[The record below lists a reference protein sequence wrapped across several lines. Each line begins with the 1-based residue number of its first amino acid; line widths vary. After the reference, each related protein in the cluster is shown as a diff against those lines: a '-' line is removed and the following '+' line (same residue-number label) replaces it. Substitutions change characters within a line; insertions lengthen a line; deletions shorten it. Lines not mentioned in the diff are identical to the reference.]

1 MTQDALAFPRG
12 RAAWHAGF
20 RALPYVE
27 RIRTTPHDVADWAA
41 ERYSTRRDLALL
53 PAGGRASG
61 HRCPGRT
68 PGTLPA
74 CRGPLYDNVV
84 SRHKVARLR
93 HPQSTRD
100 EIAIDKPLSSR
111 FTLVVEQNT
120 LFAALLPQLTASFS
134 CVALMRNP
142 LAVPTSWQTVNL
154 LINQGRLTG
163 QDLPP

>member
-27 RIRTTPHDVADWAA
+27 RIRTTPRDVADWAA

-74 CRGPLYDNVV
+74 CREPLYDNVV

-93 HPQSTRD
+93 HQGGFVLRPFASPARELP
-100 EIAIDKPLSSR
+100 EIVDFFPVS
-111 FTLVVEQNT
+111 
-120 LFAALLPQLTASFS
+120 
-134 CVALMRNP
+134 
-142 LAVPTSWQTVNL
+142 
-154 LINQGRLTG
+154 
-163 QDLPP
+163 